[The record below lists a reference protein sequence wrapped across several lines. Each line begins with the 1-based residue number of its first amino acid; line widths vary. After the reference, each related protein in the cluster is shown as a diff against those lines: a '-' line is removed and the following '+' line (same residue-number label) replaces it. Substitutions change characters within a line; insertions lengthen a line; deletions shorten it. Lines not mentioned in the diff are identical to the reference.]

1 MKTKTLFNSLIFS
14 FSLIGSCLVL
24 DKPIKAD
31 ISPSCPDPTLISEIG
46 TEDKDLDI
54 NADDSF
60 ITLTKT
66 SDDEKGYCKTT
77 PEQYG
82 IKVFKMGF
90 CEENPGNPT
99 GSLPIVSQNIDY
111 SSCSWAFESAD
122 GTDAEFTATSSI
134 DLPDANSSKPAA
146 GTYPYAV
153 MIMSNELKIKGKYGP
168 IAGKTYYT
176 KNANVLEEYGGT
188 EEISEYA
195 ASTSPVTFNGPE
207 NCLAVY
213 EGATVTG
220 GSMSAYI
227 LDDTGKIINA
237 PLPTLPT
244 TDASVSDGT
253 RGCYKAE
260 KLLGVV
266 TMTNEITIDDN
277 TNGVKMTFGVSD
289 AMNATLYTN
298 VANTDENYGKMYFIS
313 KAFSVTF
320 ETF

>member
-1 MKTKTLFNSLIFS
+1 MKNKTLFNSLIFT
-14 FSLIGSCLVL
+14 FSLIGSCLVI

-31 ISPSCPDPTLISEIG
+31 ISPSCPDPSSVNISEIG
-46 TEDKDLDI
+46 SEDKDLDI

-60 ITLTKT
+60 ISLTKT
-66 SDDEKGYCKTT
+66 SESEKGYCKTT

-90 CEENPGNPT
+90 CEINPGNPNSE
-99 GSLPIVSQNIDY
+99 GALVGQDPDY

-176 KNANVLEEYGGT
+176 KNANVLEEYSGT
-188 EEISEYA
+188 EEISKYA
-195 ASTSPVTFNGPE
+195 ASISPVTFKGPS
-207 NCLAVY
+207 NCLAVI
-213 EGATVTG
+213 EGAPVTG
-220 GSMSAYI
+220 GTMSAYI
-227 LDDTGKIINA
+227 LDDTEKIINA
-237 PLPTLPT
+237 PTPS
-244 TDASVSDGT
+244 TDSSVSDGT
-253 RGCYKAE
+253 SGCHKAK

-277 TNGVKMTFGVSD
+277 TNGVKMTYGVSD